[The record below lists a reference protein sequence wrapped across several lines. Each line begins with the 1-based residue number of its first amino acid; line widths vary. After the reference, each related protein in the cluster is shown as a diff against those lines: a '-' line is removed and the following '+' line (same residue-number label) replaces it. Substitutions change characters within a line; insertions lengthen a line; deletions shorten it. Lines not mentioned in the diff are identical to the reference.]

1 MTIFCRFVL
10 LTLTFF
16 CLATPVLALESALDP
31 AARIS
36 ELETQNKKLHHQ
48 LRLARRQ
55 LAETRNVAQEPGW
68 QQVFGGVGVIF
79 GLCGIGMM
87 ISARK
92 QQKNSSSKD

>member
-1 MTIFCRFVL
+1 MTIICRVVL

-16 CLATPVLALESALDP
+16 CLATPVLALESAVDP

-36 ELETQNKKLHHQ
+36 ELEAQNQKLHQQ
-48 LRLARRQ
+48 LRQARRQ
-55 LAETRNVAQEPGW
+55 LAVTRSSEQEPGW
-68 QQVFGGVGVIF
+68 QQIFGGVGVIF

-92 QQKNSSSKD
+92 QQKN